1 MFSKQVPRFKIV
13 QNRKKYLKAQQN
25 YKHHFS
31 LWQELDASQ
40 VLIVEHR
47 TNGAQ
52 QIDHQGG
59 HHFTF
64 QKQTESSYT
73 TDPKSEVLQNQK
85 VE

>member
-1 MFSKQVPRFKIV
+1 M

-59 HHFTF
+59 RLVTLLFRNRQNHHIPLT
-64 QKQTESSYT
+64 
-73 TDPKSEVLQNQK
+73 QK
-85 VE
+85 VRFGVIHI